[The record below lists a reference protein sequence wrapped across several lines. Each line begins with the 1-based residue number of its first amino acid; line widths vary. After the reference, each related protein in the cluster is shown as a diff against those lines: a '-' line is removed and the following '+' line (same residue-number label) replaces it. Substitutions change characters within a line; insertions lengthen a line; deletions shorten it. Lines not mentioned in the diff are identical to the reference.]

1 VVNVNNR
8 ENLGPAERIIASV
21 LTYTDHLYHGRPG
34 IVIEDK
40 RANVGVR
47 WEPVTPTTEKI
58 NGVDRMVVYRLT
70 KSGKKTL
77 KSKLGVI
84 TESVGTRGVIKH
96 VRIDASP
103 NHPIIGEY
111 RDAGIFPEVAAW
123 MYRQI
128 VEVWKLDNEFAA
140 RWASYAFHQD
150 HRDLKVV
157 LAAFMLVQTR
167 RGDAVLDGD
176 KVAFYDDDF
185 RDVGEAMMLIRKK
198 DKDLNA
204 KLLLRIREVLMLPE
218 IAAINRELSLGV
230 STRHPFLGRWP
241 EVTEKWLRHREENP
255 PLLIGLVKAGFRKT
269 VISLARKVGYKPNTP
284 KFFEALRWKQV
295 QSEGGHRTMI
305 DVNIAQA
312 ESWDALTEAQICEKI
327 TVEKPDWK
335 RITGML
341 PKGNMTRAVVAAA
354 IEAKALSDRDLV
366 IATPTLEELGLLD
379 VPDIKA
385 RWERALA
392 KAEDSRSLNVAKN
405 VQSKEVKEKLVEAA
419 DTAVKKAVEEVAK
432 NIRVY
437 FFVDISGSMQSSIE
451 AAKTYVAKF
460 LQGFP
465 ADRTHIAVFNTVGR
479 EVKLK
484 HASAAGVANAF
495 QGITASGG
503 TDYGAG
509 VRELMQYKPKADED
523 VLFIFVGDEEAH
535 AFDQQV
541 VASGLNPMAFG
552 FVKTIPHNGAAA
564 YRHAQYNGENNV
576 AVRET
581 ANRLKIPCFMI
592 NEQTFEDAYAIPR
605 TIRNLIAATPV
616 NVARVPAV
624 AAAPR
629 LTLVDQILKTELLK
643 KPVWACA

>member
-1 VVNVNNR
+1 MVNVNNR

-34 IVIEDK
+34 VVVEDK
-40 RANVGVR
+40 RTNIGVR
-47 WEPVTPTTEKI
+47 WEPVTPKTEEI
-58 NGVDRMVVYRLT
+58 NGAKREVIYKLS

-77 KSKLGVI
+77 KTKIGVV
-84 TESVGTRGVIKH
+84 TQAVGTHGVIKH
-96 VRIDASP
+96 VRTDVSP
-103 NHPIIGEY
+103 NHPIVGEY

-128 VEVWKLDNEFAA
+128 VEVYKLDNEFAA
-140 RWASYAFHQD
+140 KWASFAYAQD

-157 LAAFMLVQTR
+157 LAAFMLVQAR
-167 RGDAVLDGD
+167 RGDAVLDGG
-176 KVAFYDDDF
+176 KVAFHDDDF
-185 RDVGEAMMLIRKK
+185 RDVGEAMMLIRRK
-198 DKDLNA
+198 DGKDLNP

-218 IAAINRELSLGV
+218 IAAINLELGFGK

-241 EVTEKWLRHREENP
+241 EVTEKWLRYREENR

-269 VISLARKVGYKPNTP
+269 VIQLARRVHYKPNTQW
-284 KFFEALRWKQV
+284 FFEELRWKQV
-295 QSEGGHRTMI
+295 QSDTGHRTMVDI
-305 DVNIAQA
+305 NIVQA
-312 ESWDALTEAQICEKI
+312 ESWNELTEAQVCEKI
-327 TVEKPDWK
+327 VAEKPDWK

-341 PKGNMTRAVVAAA
+341 PKGLMTRAVVAAA

-379 VPDIKA
+379 VPTIKA
-385 RWERALA
+385 RWEKAL
-392 KAEDSRSLNVAKN
+392 KHAEDSRAVNIAKN
-405 VQSKEVKEKLVEAA
+405 VQSKEVKEKLVEASDNA
-419 DTAVKKAVEEVAK
+419 IKKAVEEVSK

-437 FFVDISGSMQSSIE
+437 FFVDISGSMKSSIE
-451 AAKTYVAKF
+451 AAKLHVAKF

-465 ADRTHIAVFNTVGR
+465 PDRTHIAVFNTVGR
-479 EVKLK
+479 EIKLK
-484 HASAAGVANAF
+484 HASAVGVANAF
-495 QGITASGG
+495 QGIAASGG

-509 VRELMQYKPKADED
+509 VRELMQYKPLPEED

-541 VASGLNPMAFG
+541 VASRLNPMAFG
-552 FVKTIPHNGAAA
+552 FVKTIPDNGAAA
-564 YRHAQYNGENNV
+564 YRHGLHNGENNI

-592 NEQTFEDAYAIPR
+592 DEKTFDDAYAIPR

-616 NVARVPAV
+616 NMARVAAV

-629 LTLVDQILKTELLK
+629 LTFVDQILKTDLLK
-643 KPVWACA
+643 KPVWA

>member
-1 VVNVNNR
+1 MVNVNNR
-8 ENLGPAERIIASV
+8 ENLGPAERIISSV

-34 IVIEDK
+34 VVIEDK
-40 RANVGVR
+40 RTNVGVR
-47 WEPVTPTTEKI
+47 WEPVMPKTEEI
-58 NGVDRMVVYRLT
+58 NGTKRTVIYKLT

-77 KSKLGVI
+77 KTRLGVI
-84 TESVGTRGVIKH
+84 TEAAGTRGVIKH
-96 VRIDASP
+96 VRTDASP

-111 RDAGIFPEVAAW
+111 REAGIFPEVAAW

-140 RWASYAFHQD
+140 RWASYAYSQD

-176 KVAFYDDDF
+176 KVAFYDDDY
-185 RDVGEAMMLIRKK
+185 RDVGEAMMLLRKK
-198 DKDLNA
+198 DKDLNP

-218 IAAINRELSLGV
+218 VAAINRELGFGV

-255 PLLIGLVKAGFRKT
+255 PLLTGLVKAGFRKT
-269 VISLARKVGYKPNTP
+269 VIQLARRVGYKPNTP
-284 KFFEALRWKQV
+284 KFFEELRWKQV
-295 QSEGGHRTMI
+295 QTDAGHRTMI
-305 DVNIAQA
+305 DVDIAKA
-312 ESWDALTEAQICEKI
+312 ESWDDLSEAQICEKI
-327 TVEKPDWK
+327 VVEKPDWK

-385 RWERALA
+385 RWEKALA
-392 KAEDSRSLNVAKN
+392 RAEDSRAANIAKN

-419 DTAVKKAVEEVAK
+419 DTAVKKAVDEVIK

-437 FFVDISGSMQSSIE
+437 WFIDISGSMKNSIE
-451 AAKTYVAKF
+451 AAKQHIARA
-460 LQGFP
+460 LPGFP
-465 ADRTHIAVFNTVGR
+465 LERTHIAVFNTAGR
-479 EVKLK
+479 EIVLK
-484 HASAAGVANAF
+484 HASTAGVNNAF
-495 QGITASGG
+495 QGISASGG

-509 VRELMQYKPKADED
+509 VRALMHHKPQADED
-523 VLFIFVGDEEAH
+523 VLFFFVGDEEAH

-552 FVKTIPHNGAAA
+552 FVKTVPDGGAAG
-564 YRHAQYNGENNV
+564 YRHQQFGGENNV

-581 ANRLKIPCFMI
+581 ARRLGIPCFMV
-592 NEQTFEDAYAIPR
+592 NEQTFADAYAIPR

-616 NVARVPAV
+616 NTTRAV
-624 AAAPR
+624 ATPR
-629 LTLVDQILKTELLK
+629 LTLVDQILKTDLLK

>member
-1 VVNVNNR
+1 MVNVNNR

-34 IVIEDK
+34 VVIEDK
-40 RANVGVR
+40 RTNIGVR
-47 WEPVTPTTEKI
+47 WEPVTPKTEEI
-58 NGVDRMVVYRLT
+58 NGTKREVIYKLT

-77 KSKLGVI
+77 KMKLGVI
-84 TESVGTRGVIKH
+84 TEAVGTHGRIKH
-96 VRIDASP
+96 VRTDASP
-103 NHPIIGEY
+103 NHPIVGEY

-128 VEVWKLDNEFAA
+128 VEVYKLDNEFAA
-140 RWASYAFHQD
+140 KWASFAYAQD

-167 RGDAVLDGD
+167 RGDAVLDGG
-176 KVAFYDDDF
+176 KVAFHDDDF
-185 RDVGEAMMLIRKK
+185 RDVGEAMMLIRRK
-198 DKDLNA
+198 DGKDLNP

-218 IAAINRELSLGV
+218 IAAINLKLGFGV

-241 EVTEKWLRHREENP
+241 EVTEKWLRYREENR
-255 PLLIGLVKAGFRKT
+255 PLLTGLVKAGFRKT
-269 VISLARKVGYKPNTP
+269 VIQLARRVHYKPNTP
-284 KFFEALRWKQV
+284 WFFEELRWKQI
-295 QSEGGHRTMI
+295 QSDTGHRTMVDI
-305 DVNIAQA
+305 NIAQT
-312 ESWDALTEAQICEKI
+312 ESWNELTEAQICEKI
-327 TVEKPDWK
+327 VAEKPDWK

-341 PKGNMTRAVVAAA
+341 PKGLMTRAVVAAA

-379 VPDIKA
+379 VPDVKA
-385 RWERALA
+385 RWEKALK
-392 KAEDSRSLNVAKN
+392 KAEDSRSVNIAKN
-405 VQSKEVKEKLVEAA
+405 VQSKEVKEKLNEAA
-419 DTAVKKAVEEVAK
+419 DTAIKKAVEEVSK

-437 FFVDISGSMQSSIE
+437 FFVDISGSMKSSIE
-451 AAKTYVAKF
+451 AAKLHVAKF
-460 LQGFP
+460 LQGFSP
-465 ADRTHIAVFNTVGR
+465 ERTHIAVFNTVGR

-495 QGITASGG
+495 QGIAASGG

-509 VRELMQYKPKADED
+509 VRELMKYKPLPDED

-535 AFDQQV
+535 AFDGQV

-552 FVKTIPHNGAAA
+552 FVKTIPDNGAAA
-564 YRHAQYNGENNV
+564 YRHGLHNGENNI

-592 NEQTFEDAYAIPR
+592 DEKTFDDAYAIPR

-616 NVARVPAV
+616 NVTRVAT
-624 AAAPR
+624 ATTAPR
-629 LTLVDQILKTELLK
+629 LTFVDQILKTDLLK
-643 KPVWACA
+643 KPVWA

>member
-1 VVNVNNR
+1 MVNVNNR

-40 RANVGVR
+40 RTNVGVR
-47 WEPVTPTTEKI
+47 WEPVTPKVEEI
-58 NGVDRMVVYRLT
+58 NGTKRTVIYKLS

-77 KSKLGVI
+77 KTKLGVI
-84 TESVGTRGVIKH
+84 TEAVGPNGVLKH
-96 VRIDASP
+96 VRTDASP

-123 MYRQI
+123 MYKQI

-140 RWASYAFHQD
+140 RWASYAFNQD

-185 RDVGEAMMLIRKK
+185 RDIGEAMMLIRKK

-204 KLLLRIREVLMLPE
+204 KNLLRIREVLMLPE
-218 IAAINRELSLGV
+218 IAAINREMGLGV
-230 STRHPFLGRWP
+230 SPRHPFLGRWP
-241 EVTEKWLRHREENP
+241 EVAEKWLRHREENP
-255 PLLIGLVKAGFRKT
+255 PLLTGLVKAGFRKT
-269 VISLARKVGYKPNTP
+269 VIQLARRVHYKPNTP
-284 KFFEALRWKQV
+284 KFFEELRWKQL
-295 QSEGGHRTMI
+295 QSKDGHRTMVDI
-305 DVNIAQA
+305 NIVQA
-312 ESWDALTEAQICEKI
+312 ESWNELTEAQICERI
-327 TVEKPDWK
+327 VAEKPDWK
-335 RITGML
+335 AITGRL
-341 PKGNMTRAVVAAA
+341 PKGQLTRAVVAAA

-392 KAEDSRSLNVAKN
+392 KAEDSRTLNVAKN
-405 VQSKEVKEKLVEAA
+405 VQSKEVKDKLAEAA
-419 DTAVKKAVEEVAK
+419 DTAIKKAVEEVAK

-484 HASAAGVANAF
+484 HASAAGVTNAF

-509 VRELMQYKPKADED
+509 VRELMKYPPQADED
-523 VLFIFVGDEEAH
+523 ALFIFVGDEEAH

-541 VASGLNPMAFG
+541 AASGLRPMAFG
-552 FVKTIPHNGAAA
+552 FVKTVPHNGAAA
-564 YRHAQYNGENNV
+564 YRHQQQNGENNI

-581 ANRLKIPCFMI
+581 AKRLGIPCFMI
-592 NEQTFEDAYAIPR
+592 NEQTFEDTYAIPR
-605 TIRNLIAATPV
+605 TIRALIAATPV
-616 NVARVPAV
+616 TVRAV
-624 AAAPR
+624 AAPR
-629 LTLVDQILKTELLK
+629 LTLVDQILKTDLLK

>member
-1 VVNVNNR
+1 MVNVNNR

-34 IVIEDK
+34 VVIEDK
-40 RANVGVR
+40 RTNVGVR
-47 WEPVTPTTEKI
+47 WEPVTPKTEEI
-58 NGVDRMVVYRLT
+58 NGTKRTVIYKLT

-77 KSKLGVI
+77 KTKLGVI
-84 TESVGTRGVIKH
+84 TEAVGTRGVIKH
-96 VRIDASP
+96 VRTDASP

-111 RDAGIFPEVAAW
+111 REAGIFPEVAAW

-140 RWASYAFHQD
+140 RWASYAYGQD

-185 RDVGEAMMLIRKK
+185 RDVGEAMMLLRKK
-198 DKDLNA
+198 DKDLNP

-218 IAAINRELSLGV
+218 VAAINRELGLGV

-241 EVTEKWLRHREENP
+241 EVTEKWLRYREENP

-269 VISLARKVGYKPNTP
+269 VIQLARRVHYKPNTP

-305 DVNIAQA
+305 DVDIAAA
-312 ESWDALTEAQICEKI
+312 ESWDELTEAQICEKI
-327 TVEKPDWK
+327 VTEKPDWK

-366 IATPTLEELGLLD
+366 IATATLEELGLLD
-379 VPDIKA
+379 VPAIKT
-385 RWERALA
+385 RWEKAL
-392 KAEDSRSLNVAKN
+392 KHAEDSRAANIARN

-419 DTAVKKAVEEVAK
+419 DTAIKKAVEEVSK

-437 FFVDISGSMQSSIE
+437 FFVDISGSMKSSIE
-451 AAKTYVAKF
+451 AAKVHLAKF

-465 ADRTHIAVFNTVGR
+465 PDRTHIAVFNTVGR
-479 EVKLK
+479 EIKLK

-495 QGITASGG
+495 QGIAASGG

-509 VRELMQYKPKADED
+509 VRELMKYPPKADED

-541 VASGLNPMAFG
+541 AASGLRPMAFG
-552 FVKTIPHNGAAA
+552 FVKTVPDNGAAA
-564 YRHAQYNGENNV
+564 WRHQQYGGDNNV

-592 NEQTFEDAYAIPR
+592 DEKTFDDAYAIPR

-616 NVARVPAV
+616 TAARVV
-624 AAAPR
+624 AAPR